1 MFDKGSVSIRRVVE
15 DLLVRENIML
25 SARAER
31 FAQKIDDVLAQ
42 DNSWVQLYN
51 GTTYTRYDNPRAS
64 GIGRSIPATVREH
77 LVAEGIVSYKVAER
91 FSEAVDRR
99 LYGHNPL
106 RLSDG
111 TALYLA
117 YEVWPKKS
125 GQVQSFVPALR
136 GAPLRVDGKLVK
148 RAVKAR
154 LSR

>member
-1 MFDKGSVSIRRVVE
+1 MFDKGSASIWRVIE

-25 SARAER
+25 EARAER
-31 FAQKIDDVLAQ
+31 FAQKVDDKLGQ

-51 GTTYTRYDNPRAS
+51 GTTYTLNAIPRAS
-64 GIGRSIPATVREH
+64 GMGTSIPATVREL
-77 LVAEGIVSYKVAER
+77 LVAEGVVPYKVAQR
-91 FSEAVDRR
+91 FSEAVDRK

-111 TALYLA
+111 TSFYLA
-117 YEVWPKKS
+117 YEIWPKKT
-125 GQVQSFVPALR
+125 GQVSSFIPAFK
-136 GAPLRVDGKLVK
+136 GAPLRVDGKLMK